1 MTTRKKFAIG
11 RHESR
16 HQQCPM
22 TGAPSQSIDQNQPT
36 ASVRPPAK
44 LNLFLELLANRDDG
58 FHEIDTV
65 MVPIDWCDRIRVR
78 RTARPGVQLKV
89 DWLPSTQTAARRL
102 EASCSWLN
110 IPGDETNL
118 VHRALTR
125 FAGSFGV
132 AGGFEC
138 ELLKSIPAGAGM
150 GGASSDAAAALRCAA
165 ALSGIP
171 DRDAEIELIAAEL
184 GSDVPFFLGD
194 SGRRISAARALGRG
208 EKLTPVTLASPL
220 HVVVVFPNESL
231 STARVYEA
239 STVPADPQSAEGLIA
254 ALRGGNRK
262 NIELQLMN
270 RLSQPAR
277 EIAPRIDEIL
287 KSMWRAGLRTCQLT
301 GSGSACFA
309 LANSARDARHAS
321 ARLRAVLQPGALV
334 VATHAAGVP
343 PNVEVT
349 PSNAEFG

>member
-1 MTTRKKFAIG
+1 MTV
-11 RHESR
+11 
-16 HQQCPM
+16 
-22 TGAPSQSIDQNQPT
+22 APSPSIGQDQQT

-44 LNLFLELLANRDDG
+44 LNLFLELLARRDDG

-78 RTARPGVQLKV
+78 RTERPGVQLKV
-89 DWLPSTQTAARRL
+89 NWLPSTQTIARRL
-102 EASCSWLN
+102 DVPCSSLN
-110 IPGDETNL
+110 VPCDEDNL

-125 FAGSFGV
+125 FASSFGV

-138 ELLKSIPAGAGM
+138 ELLKSIPAGAGL

-165 ALSGIP
+165 ALCGVP
-171 DRDAEIELIAAEL
+171 DGDDEIEVIAAEL

-194 SGRRISAARALGRG
+194 SGRRISAARARGRG
-208 EKLTPVTLASPL
+208 EKLTPVTLGSPL
-220 HVVVVFPNESL
+220 HLVVVFPNESL
-231 STARVYEA
+231 STARVYAA
-239 STVPADPQSAEGLIA
+239 STVPADPRSAEGLIE
-254 ALRGGNRK
+254 ALRGGIQK
-262 NIELQLMN
+262 KIELHLMN
-270 RLSQPAR
+270 RLSHPAQ

-334 VATHAAGVP
+334 VATRAMGVP
-343 PNVEVT
+343 ANVEVT
-349 PSNAEFG
+349 PRYVEVG